1 MLHNLW
7 FFVAPYHKACSST
20 WICSF
25 RNGEFK
31 SFKKRSCLRNFDHCG
46 PRLVFVLLL
55 RFWSTKQV
63 AEKFFLAY
71 QNQLKVFWPRII
83 LTTHSIITVIIHLS
97 RVIKL
102 YKHFYKINSR
112 HHELHN
118 FLSVDYSSC
127 FDFTYMYFR
136 SHVTTPCIKL
146 SCKWKSWWTEHI
158 QLIT

>member
-20 WICSF
+20 WICIF
-25 RNGEFK
+25 RNGEFE
-31 SFKKRSCLRNFDHCG
+31 SFKKRSWTRNFDHCG
-46 PRLVFVLLL
+46 PRLDFFWLL
-55 RFWSTKQV
+55 RSWSTKQV
-63 AEKFFLAY
+63 AEKNFFS
-71 QNQLKVFWPRII
+71 PIRISSKFSGQE
-83 LTTHSIITVIIHLS
+83 LTTHSIITVIHLS
-97 RVIKL
+97 RAIKL

-136 SHVTTPCIKL
+136 SHVTTPRIKL
-146 SCKWKSWWTEHI
+146 SYKCKSWWTNHT